1 MLSDISTVVWKERKG
16 LLRAQGSRWRT
27 VVSVLIPMIMISIVL
42 PIQMGAGALHDAWSL
57 IGAFIVPLIFVGIAV
72 PQSFAGEREKH
83 TLETLLASRLP
94 DRAIFLGKVG
104 IAVAYGW
111 LAALVT
117 LAITPVVVNLMH
129 WEGTI
134 LFYEPEILIADL
146 VVSLLVSVLI
156 ASLGVLIS
164 LRSATAQGAQ
174 QALISVLLVPMMLL
188 QIVPMILISVIPD
201 GGDLLEQWLSIDFTL
216 FALVFAGTLLVLVVA
231 CFLLAAARFQ
241 RSRLMLSD

>member
-1 MLSDISTVVWKERKG
+1 MLDDISTVIWKERKG
-16 LLRAQGSRWRT
+16 LLRTQGSVWRT
-27 VVSVLIPMIMISIVL
+27 IVSVLIPMIMISIVL
-42 PIQMGAGALHDAWSL
+42 PIQMGADALHDAWPL
-57 IGAFIVPLIFVGIAV
+57 VGAFIVPLILVGITV
-72 PQSFAGEREKH
+72 PQSFAGERENH

-117 LAITPVVVNLMH
+117 LAIMPVVVNLVH

-134 LFYEPEILIADL
+134 LFYEPEILIAGV
-146 VVSLLVSVLI
+146 VVSLLMSALI

-174 QALISVLLVPMMLL
+174 QALISVLLVPIMFV
-188 QIVPMILISVIPD
+188 QIVPMILISVIPN
-201 GGDLLEQWLSIDFTL
+201 GGDVLEQWLSIDFTL
-216 FALVFAGTLLVLVVA
+216 FALILAGVLLALVVA
-231 CFLLAAARFQ
+231 CFLLAAVRF
-241 RSRLMLSD
+241 